1 MSQLIEETL
10 FDLLSQVRKGDSIS
24 PNDVAKAIDA
34 TNWRRELP
42 KVRGV
47 IGSIGYANIGGVSI
61 VTGSNLGGGKVT
73 VGDKP
78 APVITQLGGS
88 ILVVALPP
96 LPQGKYPLVV
106 SNDKGSSSAS
116 HSTTIKYIPLFRW
129 MW

>member
-47 IGSIGYANIGGVSI
+47 IIGQARQ
-61 VTGSNLGGGKVT
+61 GKIEVLRK
-73 VGDKP
+73 GKP
-78 APVITQLGGS
+78 IAPEGFKGIYR
-88 ILVVALPP
+88 IR
-96 LPQGKYPLVV
+96 LPQNETQSV
-106 SNDKGSSSAS
+106 
-116 HSTTIKYIPLFRW
+116 
-129 MW
+129 